1 MLIVKFLGLMDLFC
15 AVTIV
20 LLNYG
25 LINKL
30 IAVGA
35 ILYLIVKGFMF
46 RKDISS
52 ILDVISGLYMCL
64 LLLGFGSILTFI
76 FVVYLV
82 EKGIISLA

>member
-1 MLIVKFLGLMDLFC
+1 MDLFC